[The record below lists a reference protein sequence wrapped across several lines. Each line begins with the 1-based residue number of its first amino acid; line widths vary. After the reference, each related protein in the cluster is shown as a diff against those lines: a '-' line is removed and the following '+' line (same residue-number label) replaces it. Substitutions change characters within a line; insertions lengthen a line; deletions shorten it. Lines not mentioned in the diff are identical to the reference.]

1 MGTKRNRRDLRA
13 ARDEGAPVLARRS
26 VWKADHL
33 EGFVVAV
40 DREWA
45 VLHLVREVDLIGWS
59 AVRLDTVRDV
69 ERQDDGFLSRALAF
83 TGARPEKLALDTTD
97 ISALLRSASTQFP
110 LLTLY
115 TEALDPTTCAIGR
128 PQRIGARSVTF
139 LDISSEAVWSEE
151 TRGIRLDQIT
161 RMDLGGR
168 FEDVLHH
175 LGGFAPVPG

>member
-1 MGTKRNRRDLRA
+1 MGAKRTRRELRA
-13 ARDEGAPVLARRS
+13 AMDDSAPVLARRS

-40 DREWA
+40 DQDWA

-83 TGARPEKLALDTTD
+83 TGARPEALDIDTSDVT
-97 ISALLRSASTQFP
+97 ALLRSTASHFP

-115 TEALDPTTCAIGR
+115 TENLDPTTCAIGR

-139 LDISSEAVWSEE
+139 LDISSEAVWSAD

-161 RMDLGGR
+161 RIDVGGR